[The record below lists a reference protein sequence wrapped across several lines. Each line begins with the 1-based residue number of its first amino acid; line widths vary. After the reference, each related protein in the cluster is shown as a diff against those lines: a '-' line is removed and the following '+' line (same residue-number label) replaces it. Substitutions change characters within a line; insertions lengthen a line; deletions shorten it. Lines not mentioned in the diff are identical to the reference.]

1 MSLSCTTL
9 PSGSVNLAGKGRPQN
24 SGNPAMRDEKA
35 SASKLYTL
43 NSQPYTFLTT
53 ELSELKT
60 ELNRVFLLNPTPL
73 SDTEFHG
80 VVTRSFTELAI
91 PTPRLAWRQPVRRTN
106 GPDRD
111 RLDRWA

>member
-1 MSLSCTTL
+1 
-9 PSGSVNLAGKGRPQN
+9 
-24 SGNPAMRDEKA
+24 MRDEKA

-91 PTPRLAWRQPVRRTN
+91 PPRLAWRQPVRWTDW
-106 GPDRD
+106 PDRN
-111 RLDRWA
+111 RLDR